1 MRFSSTSTTLAVI
14 ATLASAALAA
24 PSQMILKQDSSIN
37 REPDLIDIMESEAAA
52 AAAADLRQ
60 GNVAKLSSVA
70 DKLWPP
76 STPPSPTPGGGWVW
90 SSCGAPSDPVQ
101 IESISVSPDPPVP
114 GKNMTVTAKGHLSG
128 TLEVS
133 SEGKGRKRSPF
144 GIDIGS

>member
-52 AAAADLRQ
+52 AAADLRQ

-90 SSCGAPSDPVQ
+90 SSCGALSDPVQ

-133 SEGKGRKRSPF
+133 SESKGRKRSPS